1 MADEEATA
9 EEKSGGKN
17 KMLMFGIIGVVLAA
31 GGAVGGPMIM
41 NMINPPAEEAT
52 AAAEDDAPA
61 AAEPGAPAHYYPILP
76 PLTSN
81 FADEQGR
88 RRFIQVG
95 LEVRAS
101 EQRFIDAVKEHNA
114 VIRNA
119 LLLAYSEL
127 DYNEVITRDGKES
140 LRQTTLDEIRDVMT
154 THVGE
159 PGIEDVY
166 FTQFV
171 IQ

>member
-1 MADEEATA
+1 MADEDAAT

-17 KMLMFGIIGVVLAA
+17 KMMLFGIIGVVVAA
-31 GGAVGGPMIM
+31 GGAFGGPMIM
-41 NMINPPAEEAT
+41 NMINPPAEETVAAT
-52 AAAEDDAPA
+52 DEVPA
-61 AAEPGAPAHYYPILP
+61 ASEPGAPAFYYPILP

-81 FADEQGR
+81 FSDEQGR

-95 LEVRAS
+95 LEVRTQ

-119 LLLAYSEL
+119 LLLAYSDLEY
-127 DYNEVITRDGKES
+127 DVVITREGKED

-154 THVGE
+154 ANVGE
-159 PGIEDVY
+159 PGIDDVY